1 LFNDF
6 GRLPFELGLYIKM
19 EPLLSVPE
27 LLGTAVLFDIG
38 RMGLSVMSE
47 IVWMEIEP
55 GLYPGVIATTAI
67 GVVLPPSGI
76 VVFL

>member
-19 EPLLSVPE
+19 KPPLSVPE
-27 LLGTAVLFDIG
+27 LLGTAVLVDIG
-38 RMGLSVMSE
+38 RMGLSVMPE

-55 GLYPGVIATTAI
+55 GLNPWVIATTAI